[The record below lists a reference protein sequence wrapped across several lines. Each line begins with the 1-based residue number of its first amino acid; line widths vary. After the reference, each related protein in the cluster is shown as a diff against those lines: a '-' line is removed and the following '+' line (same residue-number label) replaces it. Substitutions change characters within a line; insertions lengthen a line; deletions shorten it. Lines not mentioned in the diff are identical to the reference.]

1 MVDVSVFIFFIF
13 VQCLWQFPMVSA
25 VVVGL
30 VRRWSRFDGG
40 FCASWS
46 CFFSLSRSTATGNK
60 INASEI
66 GSRFGWCAMTEIG
79 CYLGFWH

>member
-25 VVVGL
+25 VVAGL

-46 CFFSLSRSTATGNK
+46 CFFSLS
-60 INASEI
+60 
-66 GSRFGWCAMTEIG
+66 
-79 CYLGFWH
+79 

>member
-25 VVVGL
+25 VVAGL

-46 CFFSLSRSTATGNK
+46 CFFSLSIKLR
-60 INASEI
+60 
-66 GSRFGWCAMTEIG
+66 W
-79 CYLGFWH
+79 WV